1 MGVLFHRPRNC
12 WRCTWTQNGRQV
24 SRYFK
29 TEEEAQAFDRERLE
43 RACSE
48 ETRLTLGELAV
59 LFYRSNQVHAKTKR
73 NVIYF
78 LAGHE
83 SQGVHV
89 PGSGEFL
96 RDKFADS
103 LTRIDLETMRE
114 IMRARGV
121 SNTTMNKYQAYIHA
135 ILVWG
140 VDEQLISRNP
150 WRDFRRLKV
159 QRKIIASTLADV
171 RKVMSV
177 APDWL
182 AWAILTTYAL
192 AMRPGI
198 VELFSLTWD
207 AFHWRLGVVQYR
219 QGKSGAIKRVV
230 PPEWYLAEA
239 AARYQADMSAGIPW
253 VCHRAGRRVLCYQ
266 EAWRKAVHD
275 AGLSG
280 LRFYDVRHVAAS
292 EMLAAGADLP
302 AVSAQLGHSSTHTT
316 ATTYAHAVPGAQQRA
331 ADLVPSLLPH
341 RKK

>member
-12 WRCTWTQNGRQV
+12 WRCTWSEGGRQV

-29 TEEEAQAFDRERLE
+29 TEEEARAFDRERLE
-43 RACSE
+43 RHCSE
-48 ETRLTLGELAV
+48 ESRLTLGELAV
-59 LFYRSNQVHAKTKR
+59 LFYRSNEVHAKTKR

-83 SQGVHV
+83 RNGQHIAGL
-89 PGSGEFL
+89 GEFL
-96 RDKFADS
+96 RDKYADS
-103 LTRIDLETMRE
+103 LTRIDLEAMRE
-114 IMRARGV
+114 IMRSRQL
-121 SNTTMNKYQAYIHA
+121 SNTTINKHQAYLHA
-135 ILVWG
+135 ILAWG
-140 VDEQLISRNP
+140 VEEQLISRNP
-150 WRDFRRLKV
+150 WRDFRRLKAP
-159 QRKIIASTLADV
+159 RKIISATLADV
-171 RKVMSV
+171 QRIVSV

-207 AFHWRLGVVQYR
+207 SFNWRLGVVQYR
-219 QGKSGAIKRVV
+219 QGKSGAVKRVV
-230 PPEWYLAEA
+230 PPSWYLVEAEA
-239 AARYQADMSAGIPW
+239 RCRGDMSAGIPW

-266 EAWRKAVHD
+266 DAWRKAVRD
-275 AGLSG
+275 ASLSG

-331 ADLVPSLLPH
+331 AALVPSLLPS
-341 RKK
+341 KK

>member
-12 WRCTWTQNGRQV
+12 WRCTWSQNGRQV

-29 TEEEAQAFDRERLE
+29 TEEEARAFDRERLE
-43 RACSE
+43 RECSGE
-48 ETRLTLGELAV
+48 SRLTLGELAV
-59 LFYRSNQVHAKTKR
+59 LFYRSNQIHAKTKR

-83 SQGVHV
+83 RDGKHIA
-89 PGSGEFL
+89 GHGEFL
-96 RDKFADS
+96 RDKYADS
-103 LTRIDLETMRE
+103 LTRLDLESMRE
-114 IMRARGV
+114 ILRGHRV
-121 SNTTMNKYQAYIHA
+121 SNTSCNKYQAYIHA
-135 ILVWG
+135 ILAWG

-159 QRKIIASTLADV
+159 QRKIISATLADV
-171 RKVMSV
+171 CRVV
-177 APDWL
+177 AVSPDWL
-182 AWAILTTYAL
+182 SWSILTTYAL

-207 AFHWRLGVVQYR
+207 AFNWRLGVVQYR
-219 QGKSGAIKRVV
+219 QGKSGAVKRVV
-230 PPEWYLAEA
+230 PPAWYLTEA
-239 AARYQADMSAGIPW
+239 AARYGADMAAGIPW
-253 VCHRAGRRVLCYQ
+253 VCHRAGRRVLSYH
-266 EAWRKAVHD
+266 EAWRKAVQD

-302 AVSAQLGHSSTHTT
+302 AVSAQLGHSSMHTT
-316 ATTYAHAVPGAQQRA
+316 ATIYAHAVPGAQQRA
-331 ADLVPSLLPH
+331 ASLVPALIT